1 MVTFEEFRTQTTD
14 YIKRN
19 NTEATEVR
27 HVLYN
32 TKRDDFLADW
42 YIEHRERLKTDE
54 EFLTFYKEQFGE
66 EL

>member
-1 MVTFEEFRTQTTD
+1 MITFEEFRTQTTD

-19 NTEATEVR
+19 NTVATEVR
-27 HVLYN
+27 HVIYN
-32 TKRDDFLADW
+32 TERDDVLADW

-54 EFLTFYKEQFGE
+54 EFLTFFKQHFGE